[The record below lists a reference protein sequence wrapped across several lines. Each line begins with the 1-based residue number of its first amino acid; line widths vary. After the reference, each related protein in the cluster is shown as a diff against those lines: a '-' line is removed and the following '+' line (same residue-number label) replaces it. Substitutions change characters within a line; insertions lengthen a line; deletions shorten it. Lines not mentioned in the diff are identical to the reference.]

1 MTDWGVW
8 MEQKYSES
16 GILCVVLKDND
27 MVGNSGRMTELRQ
40 SDMK

>member
-27 MVGNSGRMTELRQ
+27 MVVISGKMQNCFKMTA
-40 SDMK
+40 